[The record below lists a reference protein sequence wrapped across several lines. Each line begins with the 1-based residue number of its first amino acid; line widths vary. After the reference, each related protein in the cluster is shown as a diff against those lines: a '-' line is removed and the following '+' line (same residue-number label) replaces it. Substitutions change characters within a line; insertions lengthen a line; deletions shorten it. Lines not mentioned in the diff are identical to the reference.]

1 MSKQK
6 LHYNHELLVIL
17 MEECAEVTQ
26 EASKLIRFGENPE
39 NLDRFE
45 KEVGDLYCMID
56 LLHANDMISFTRL
69 DEYAQAKYEK
79 LKEFSN
85 LIN

>member
-39 NLDRFE
+39 NMDRFE

-56 LLHANDMISFTRL
+56 LLHSNDMISFTRL

-79 LKEFSN
+79 LRKYSKLFD
-85 LIN
+85 